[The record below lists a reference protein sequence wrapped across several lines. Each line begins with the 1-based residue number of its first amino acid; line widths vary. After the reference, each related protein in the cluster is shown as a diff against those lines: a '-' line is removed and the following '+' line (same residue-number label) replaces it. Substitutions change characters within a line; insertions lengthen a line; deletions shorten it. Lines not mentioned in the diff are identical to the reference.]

1 MIKTNQINIR
11 KFLLSPDKLSRNY
24 TYMQGIDEPTFLGF
38 AFKFSFLNEDYRD
51 ASGVTLGDKILG
63 GLLLQGNEIESAIN
77 YLERVGKQNEAA
89 MLTEFIAQLKYIEN
103 EMPWYFQSISGVEDF
118 FKPQPPGNTWRGKDK
133 ILTIDTL
140 ETVDMRMSY
149 LANLY
154 RKATYSEMWK
164 RDLLPYDKRRFNA
177 KIIISE
183 IRNLDLILGSVE
195 NVLNTAIEK
204 QKNDIQ
210 GGVTSYDNI
219 RVASISGSIDYNK
232 SLRDEMSI
240 LQSAIDDNMTFH
252 IIELRDCEF
261 IFEDFPWATTLTN
274 QKPDTP
280 ASMRFKIKVGNYFE
294 RHQYGIWNWILSDN
308 EDWFGYDDTNM
319 KGKYNLNKYKDQHL
333 NWTAYFNPK
342 DGSIESTKLSPKS
355 KEKFDKNNNPVDTK
369 DDSGFSID
377 SVTKD
382 IASQGPYAAA
392 LVGKL
397 DKKLGSEISDI
408 TDKAK
413 RIMNVKD
420 IGLSAYEN
428 GANILKNL
436 DKIGSLKDVY
446 NAVSSITNLIDS
458 VTGGIKELED
468 IFGLSKKLKN
478 IFLGQNNAN
487 NLNNKIVTP
496 TTRNDEFYPKG
507 SWKNIYDSKTNINK
521 DIEKIIDKNIY
532 DAPKLL
538 DLNKVKVFKNDN
550 IYKLSKDETK
560 NELNTLKVESEN
572 NYIKTNISSIENIE
586 TSVNKSITKP
596 DLSETSVN
604 KSITKPDLSETS
616 VNNSIVKPGLSE
628 TPVNKSV
635 TKPDLSETPVN
646 KSVTKPD
653 LSETPVNKS
662 VTKPDF
668 DETPVNKSVTKPDF
682 GETPINKSVT
692 KPNFD
697 ETPVNKSVVK
707 PDFGET
713 SVNKSVTK
721 PNFDETSVNNSI
733 TKLDLSE
740 TPVNNS
746 ITKPDLSETPVNN
759 SITKPDFSKI
769 SVNNSIIK
777 PGLSE
782 TPVNKSVTKP
792 DFGETSVNKSVIKP
806 DFDETSVNN
815 SITKPDLSET
825 PVNNSITKPDLSG
838 YTPTRIKLGRVNLDG
853 YKPNSRI
860 NPKNIYKNEST

>member
-24 TYMQGIDEPTFLGF
+24 TYMQGVDEPTFLGF
-38 AFKFSFLNEDYRD
+38 ALKFSFLNEDYRD

-63 GLLLQGNEIESAIN
+63 GLLLQGNEIESAIG
-77 YLERVGKQNEAA
+77 YLERVGKLNEAA

-103 EMPWYFQSISGVEDF
+103 EMPWYFQSISGVEEL
-118 FKPQPPGNTWRGKDK
+118 FKPQLPGNTWRGKDK
-133 ILTIDTL
+133 ILTIETL

-210 GGVTSYDNI
+210 GGVTSYNNM
-219 RVASISGSIDYNK
+219 RVASISGSIDYNQ

-240 LQSAIDDNMTFH
+240 LQSTIDDNMTFH

-342 DGSIESTKLSPKS
+342 DDSIESTKLSSKS
-355 KEKFDKNNNPVDTK
+355 KEKFDKNNNPINTK

-377 SVTKD
+377 KVTKD

-397 DKKLGSEISDI
+397 DKKLGNEISNV
-408 TDKAK
+408 TNKVN

-428 GANILKNL
+428 GANIIKNL

-458 VTGGIKELED
+458 VTGGLSELED

-478 IFLGQNNAN
+478 IFSNQNNTN
-487 NLNNKIVTP
+487 NLNDKIDKIIAP
-496 TTRNDEFYPKG
+496 TIRNDKFYPEG
-507 SWKNIYDSKTNINK
+507 SWKNVYDSKTNVNEN
-521 DIEKIIDKNIY
+521 IEKIVNKNVY
-532 DAPKLL
+532 NTPKLL
-538 DLNKVKVFKNDN
+538 DLNKAKTFKNNN
-550 IYKLSKDETK
+550 IYKLNKDEIK
-560 NELNTLKVESEN
+560 NELNTLKVEFEN
-572 NYIKTNISSIENIE
+572 NYVKSNISSIENAETPVNKAVIKPDFGK
-586 TSVNKSITKP
+586 TSVNNSITNI
-596 DLSETSVN
+596 DLGKTPVN
-604 KSITKPDLSETS
+604 NSIIKSDFGKTPVNNLITNIDLGETS
-616 VNNSIVKPGLSE
+616 VNNSI
-628 TPVNKSV
+628 
-635 TKPDLSETPVN
+635 
-646 KSVTKPD
+646 
-653 LSETPVNKS
+653 
-662 VTKPDF
+662 
-668 DETPVNKSVTKPDF
+668 
-682 GETPINKSVT
+682 I
-692 KPNFD
+692 
-697 ETPVNKSVVK
+697 K

-713 SVNKSVTK
+713 SVNNSIIKLD
-721 PNFDETSVNNSI
+721 FGETSVNNSI
-733 TKLDLSE
+733 TNIDLGK

-746 ITKPDLSETPVNN
+746 ITNIDLGKIPVNNSIIKSDFGETSVNNLITNIDLGKTPVNN
-759 SITKPDFSKI
+759 SITNI
-769 SVNNSIIK
+769 
-777 PGLSE
+777 
-782 TPVNKSVTKP
+782 
-792 DFGETSVNKSVIKP
+792 
-806 DFDETSVNN
+806 
-815 SITKPDLSET
+815 DLGKT
-825 PVNNSITKPDLSG
+825 PVNNSITNIDLGKTPVNNSITNIDFGG
-838 YTPTRIKLGRVNLDG
+838 YIPVRIKPGKVNLDG

-860 NPKNIYKNEST
+860 NPKNIYKNESA

>member
-24 TYMQGIDEPTFLGF
+24 TYMQGVDEPTFLGF
-38 AFKFSFLNEDYRD
+38 ALKFSFLNEDYRD

-89 MLTEFIAQLKYIEN
+89 MLTEFIAQLKYVEK
-103 EMPWYFQSISGVEDF
+103 EMPWYFQSISGVEEL

-154 RKATYSEMWK
+154 RKATYNETWK
-164 RDLLPYDKRRFNA
+164 RDILPYDKRRFNA

-219 RVASISGSIDYNK
+219 RVASISGSTDYNK
-232 SLRDEMSI
+232 SLTAEMSI
-240 LQSAIDDNMTFH
+240 LQSAIDNNMTFH

-280 ASMRFKIKVGNYFE
+280 ANMRFKIKVGNYLE

-308 EDWFGYDDTNM
+308 EDWIGVDDTNI

-342 DGSIESTKLSPKS
+342 DGSIESTKLSSKS
-355 KEKFDKNNNPVDTK
+355 KGKFDKNNNPIDTK

-397 DKKLGSEISDI
+397 DKKLGSEISNV
-408 TDKAK
+408 TNKVN
-413 RIMNVKD
+413 RIMKVKD

-428 GANILKNL
+428 GTNIIKNL

-458 VTGGIKELED
+458 VTGGLSELED

-478 IFLGQNNAN
+478 IFSNQNNAN
-487 NLNNKIVTP
+487 NLNDKIDKIVAP
-496 TTRNDEFYPKG
+496 IIRNDKFYPEG
-507 SWKNIYDSKTNINK
+507 SWKNIYDSKTNINE

-532 DAPKLL
+532 DVPKLL

-586 TSVNKSITKP
+586 TPVNNSITKPSLSETPVNNSITKLDLSETPINNSITKPSLSETPVNNSITKPSLSETPINNSITKPSLNEISINKSITK
-596 DLSETSVN
+596 L
-604 KSITKPDLSETS
+604 DLSETS
-616 VNNSIVKPGLSE
+616 VNNSI
-628 TPVNKSV
+628 
-635 TKPDLSETPVN
+635 TKLDLSETPVN
-646 KSVTKPD
+646 NSITKLDLNETPVNNSITKLD
-653 LSETPVNKS
+653 LSETPVNNS
-662 VTKPDF
+662 ITKLDLS
-668 DETPVNKSVTKPDF
+668 ETP
-682 GETPINKSVT
+682 
-692 KPNFD
+692 
-697 ETPVNKSVVK
+697 
-707 PDFGET
+707 
-713 SVNKSVTK
+713 
-721 PNFDETSVNNSI
+721 VNNSI

-746 ITKPDLSETPVNN
+746 ITKPDLS
-759 SITKPDFSKI
+759 
-769 SVNNSIIK
+769 
-777 PGLSE
+777 
-782 TPVNKSVTKP
+782 
-792 DFGETSVNKSVIKP
+792 
-806 DFDETSVNN
+806 
-815 SITKPDLSET
+815 
-825 PVNNSITKPDLSG
+825 G
-838 YTPTRIKLGRVNLDG
+838 YIPTRIKLGRVNLDG

-860 NPKNIYKNEST
+860 NPKNIYNNEK

>member
-24 TYMQGIDEPTFLGF
+24 TYMQGVDEPTFLGF
-38 AFKFSFLNEDYRD
+38 ALKFSFLNEDYRD

-63 GLLLQGNEIESAIN
+63 GLLLQGKEIESAIN
-77 YLERVGKQNEAA
+77 YLERVGKLNEAA
-89 MLTEFIAQLKYIEN
+89 MLTEFITQLQYIEK

-204 QKNDIQ
+204 QEHDIQ
-210 GGVTSYDNI
+210 GGITSYDNI
-219 RVASISGSIDYNK
+219 RIASISGSTWYNYL
-232 SLRDEMSI
+232 LRDEMAI
-240 LQSAIDDNMTFH
+240 LQSTIDDNMTFH

-294 RHQYGIWNWILSDN
+294 RHQYGVWNWILSDN
-308 EDWFGYDDTNM
+308 EDWFAYDDTNL
-319 KGKYNLNKYKDQHL
+319 KVKYKLNKYKDQHL

-342 DGSIESTKLSPKS
+342 DGSIEPTKLSPKS

-369 DDSGFSID
+369 DDSGFGID
-377 SVTKD
+377 DVTKG
-382 IASQGPYAAA
+382 IESQGPYAAA

-397 DKKLGSEISDI
+397 DKKLGSEISDV
-408 TDKAK
+408 TDKAN

-420 IGLSAYEN
+420 TALSAYEN

-436 DKIGSLKDVY
+436 DKISSLKDIY
-446 NAVSSITNLIDS
+446 NTVSSITNLIDS
-458 VTGGIKELED
+458 VTGGLSELED

-478 IFLGQNNAN
+478 VYSDQNNAN

-496 TTRNDEFYPKG
+496 TTRNDEFYPEG
-507 SWKNIYDSKTNINK
+507 SWKNVYDSKTNVNEN
-521 DIEKIIDKNIY
+521 IEKIANKNVY
-532 DAPKLL
+532 NAPKLL
-538 DLNKVKVFKNDN
+538 DLNKAEIFKNN
-550 IYKLSKDETK
+550 NVYKLNKDEIK
-560 NELNTLKVESEN
+560 NELNTLKVEFEN
-572 NYIKTNISSIENIE
+572 NYVKSNISSIEN
-586 TSVNKSITKP
+586 V
-596 DLSETSVN
+596 
-604 KSITKPDLSETS
+604 
-616 VNNSIVKPGLSE
+616 E
-628 TPVNKSV
+628 TPVNKLV
-635 TKPDLSETPVN
+635 TKPDF
-646 KSVTKPD
+646 
-653 LSETPVNKS
+653 SETPVNKS

-668 DETPVNKSVTKPDF
+668 SETSINKSITKPNFDETPVNKSVTKPNFD
-682 GETPINKSVT
+682 ETHVNKSVT

-697 ETPVNKSVVK
+697 ETPVNKSVTK
-707 PDFGET
+707 PNFDET
-713 SVNKSVTK
+713 PVNKSVTK
-721 PNFDETSVNNSI
+721 PNFD
-733 TKLDLSE
+733 K
-740 TPVNNS
+740 
-746 ITKPDLSETPVNN
+746 
-759 SITKPDFSKI
+759 
-769 SVNNSIIK
+769 
-777 PGLSE
+777 

-792 DFGETSVNKSVIKP
+792 NFDKTPVNKSVTKP
-806 DFDETSVNN
+806 NFDKTSVNN
-815 SITKPDLSET
+815 SITDIDLGET
-825 PVNNSITKPDLSG
+825 PVNNSITGIDLGKTPVNNSITNIDLGKTPINNSITDIDLSKTPVNNSITDIDLGKTPINNSITDIDLSG
-838 YTPTRIKLGRVNLDG
+838 YIPARIKPGKVNLDG

-860 NPKNIYKNEST
+860 NPKNIYNNEK